1 MKKILLFILM
11 SLSVTA
17 QVKKESAFQDIMV
30 NRGFI
35 ATHSVRQ
42 YTADGSIW
50 FFFQNSKYEHI
61 SDFESLQ
68 VASSIDEAIKV
79 YEEMLNSLKMEAGYY
94 TLSNGLEIRRQSN
107 QVMLYSGN
115 KATDGY
121 TYINKAQMKKGIKK
135 LSELK
140 SN

>member
-1 MKKILLFILM
+1 MKKIVLLLLM
-11 SLSVTA
+11 TFSMSG
-17 QVKKESAFQDIMV
+17 QVKKESAFKDLFV

-35 ATHSVRQ
+35 ATHSVSE
-42 YTADGSIW
+42 YSGDGSIW

-61 SDFESLQ
+61 SDFESIK

-79 YEEMLNSLKMEAGYY
+79 YEEMLNSLSMEAGYY

-115 KATDGY
+115 EATDGY
-121 TYINKAQMKKGIKK
+121 TYINRAQMKKGIKK
-135 LSELK
+135 LTELK
-140 SN
+140 K